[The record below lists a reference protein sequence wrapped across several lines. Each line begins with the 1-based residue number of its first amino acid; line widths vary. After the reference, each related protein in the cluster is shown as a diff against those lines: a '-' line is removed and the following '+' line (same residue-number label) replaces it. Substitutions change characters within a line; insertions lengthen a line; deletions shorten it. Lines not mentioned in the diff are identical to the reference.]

1 MVFLAAV
8 VFFAVVAFLAAVLF
22 LAVVVF
28 FAAAVFFTV
37 VVFFV
42 AAVFLAA
49 GFLAVLGAS
58 ALSAAASSVL
68 AAAGLRCQPPRLSYG
83 VKLEQ
88 LSLMQKG
95 FLAPRPAFLNMV
107 WPHTGQLSFTG
118 TSQVRKSHLLAS
130 SRLLHRSQQ

>member
-1 MVFLAAV
+1 M
-8 VFFAVVAFLAAVLF
+8 
-22 LAVVVF
+22 
-28 FAAAVFFTV
+28 
-37 VVFFV
+37 
-42 AAVFLAA
+42 
-49 GFLAVLGAS
+49 
-58 ALSAAASSVL
+58 
-68 AAAGLRCQPPRLSYG
+68 
-83 VKLEQ
+83 EQ